1 MKWHDQSPKFKVM
14 DWGKWWKSS
23 TERVTNLPS
32 HFCGNL
38 AKCFCSKKQIS
49 RTYHLLPMLMWQQ
62 LCLYLCENAML
73 YIAGGPGGF
82 GGPGGMGGAGG
93 AGGASQPPPSAGAD
107 LGVD

>member
-1 MKWHDQSPKFKVM
+1 
-14 DWGKWWKSS
+14 
-23 TERVTNLPS
+23 
-32 HFCGNL
+32 
-38 AKCFCSKKQIS
+38 
-49 RTYHLLPMLMWQQ
+49 
-62 LCLYLCENAML
+62 ML